1 MSRRQAEK
9 PVDMRDVTKILIG
22 GIVTGMALAIGGEA
36 WQWVSPMKR
45 RERNLAESE
54 PDYDVGDLDIDE
66 VEG

>member
-1 MSRRQAEK
+1 
-9 PVDMRDVTKILIG
+9 MRAVTKILIG

-54 PDYDVGDLDIDE
+54 PDYDVGDLEIDE

>member
-9 PVDMRDVTKILIG
+9 PVNMGDVTKILIG
-22 GIVTGMALAIGGEA
+22 GIVTGLALAIGGEA

-45 RERNLAESE
+45 RERSMGDRE
-54 PDYDVGDLDIDE
+54 PEYDVEDIDVDE

>member
-1 MSRRQAEK
+1 
-9 PVDMRDVTKILIG
+9 MRDVTKILIG